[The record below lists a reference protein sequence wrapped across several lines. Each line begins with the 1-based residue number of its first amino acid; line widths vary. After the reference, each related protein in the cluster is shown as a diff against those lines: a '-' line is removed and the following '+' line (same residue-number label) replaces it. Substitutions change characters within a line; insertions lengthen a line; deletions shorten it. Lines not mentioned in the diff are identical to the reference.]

1 MRAFKT
7 HLRVSAFVDSN
18 RLVAAQNLGVHPI
31 YFASKQAWCFAQH
44 VKSSRCPQQPASVH
58 PPVLS
63 AFSRCLPDAVRRS
76 KVFTGVRGAVGCLC
90 AAREAKLRE
99 RAATES
105 PSPVASSTLVAVVS
119 AAAQRNQASKYLHV
133 GGGRRVVC
141 VLSKHTCGCP
151 HS

>member
-1 MRAFKT
+1 MGTFSGSRT
-7 HLRVSAFVDSN
+7 VFVPSIWLD
-18 RLVAAQNLGVHPI
+18 LKLLG
-31 YFASKQAWCFAQH
+31 Y
-44 VKSSRCPQQPASVH
+44 
-58 PPVLS
+58 
-63 AFSRCLPDAVRRS
+63 LPDAVRRS
-76 KVFTGVRGAVGCLC
+76 KLFTGMRGAVGCLC